1 MQFAFNKTFPIKMIS
16 KATTQ
21 DIPELNILI
30 NSAYRGESSKK
41 GWTTEEHLLGGI
53 RTDEANLGELLQKED
68 VTILKYTENNQ
79 LIGSVYLEKQ
89 GDTLYLGMLT
99 VSPELQGGGVGK
111 KLMQAAEDFARNA
124 RLSKI
129 SMTVIS
135 VRSELIAYY
144 ERRGYKSTGETKP
157 FPMSDPKF
165 GLPKQFLEFI
175 IMEKAIPE

>member
-1 MQFAFNKTFPIKMIS
+1 MIS
-16 KATTQ
+16 KVTTQ
-21 DIPELNILI
+21 DIPALNILI

-53 RTDEANLGELLQKED
+53 RTDEANLGELLQKENA
-68 VTILKYTENNQ
+68 TILKYTENNQ

-89 GDTLYLGMLT
+89 ADKLYLGMLT

-111 KLMQAAEDFARNA
+111 KLMQAAEDFAQDA

-135 VRSELIAYY
+135 VRRELIAYY

-157 FPMSDPKF
+157 FPMTDPKF

-175 IMEKAIPE
+175 IMEKAISE

>member
-1 MQFAFNKTFPIKMIS
+1 MIS
-16 KATTQ
+16 AATIQ

-41 GWTTEEHLLGGI
+41 GWTTEEHLLGGV
-53 RTDEANLGELLQKED
+53 RTDEDNLSQLLQKEN

-79 LIGSVYLEKQ
+79 IIGSVYLEKQ
-89 GDTLYLGMLT
+89 DNKLYLGMLT
-99 VSPELQGGGVGK
+99 VSPELQGGGIGK

-124 RLSKI
+124 KLNTI

-135 VRSELIAYY
+135 VRKELIAYY
-144 ERRGYKSTGETKP
+144 ERRGYKNTGETKP
-157 FPMSDPKF
+157 FPMTDPKF

-175 IMEKAIPE
+175 VMEKEIAE

>member
-1 MQFAFNKTFPIKMIS
+1 MIS
-16 KATTQ
+16 AATIQ

-53 RTDEANLGELLQKED
+53 RTDEENLSELLQKEN

-79 LIGSVYLEKQ
+79 IIGSVYLEKQ
-89 GDTLYLGMLT
+89 DKKLYLGMLT

-124 RLSKI
+124 QLNKI

-135 VRSELIAYY
+135 VRKELIAYY
-144 ERRGYKSTGETKP
+144 ERRGYKNIGETKP
-157 FPMSDPKF
+157 FPMTDPQF

-175 IMEKAIPE
+175 VMEKEIAQ